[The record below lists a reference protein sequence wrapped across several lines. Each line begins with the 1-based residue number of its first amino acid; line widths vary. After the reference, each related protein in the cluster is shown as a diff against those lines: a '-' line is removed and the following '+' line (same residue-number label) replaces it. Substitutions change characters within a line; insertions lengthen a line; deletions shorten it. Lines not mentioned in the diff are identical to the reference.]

1 MNLIRELTATLS
13 FPSKSARPV
22 QGFIPGGAKKTPVL
36 HALGGCVICEL
47 PRHALVKICVWRFG
61 TRLFLCACKSGGV

>member
-47 PRHALVKICVWRFG
+47 PRSRPRKDLCVAFWNSSFSV
-61 TRLFLCACKSGGV
+61 CV